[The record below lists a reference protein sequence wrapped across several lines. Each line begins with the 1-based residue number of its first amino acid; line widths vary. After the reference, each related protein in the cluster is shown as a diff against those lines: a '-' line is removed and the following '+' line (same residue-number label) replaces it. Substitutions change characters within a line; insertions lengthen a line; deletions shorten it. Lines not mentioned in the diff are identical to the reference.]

1 MKHRYIVVPK
11 AADFKAQLHNE
22 DSFIKWWAAPSARNC
37 FSIIIAMASESPE
50 YIMHNADDV
59 DEWIYGIVQSPVGR
73 PTPADKPAPDRA
85 IPKNAINPSHYRNYM
100 GHDLQLQ
107 WLEAMQYLPHFKDP
121 NAFKAAVE
129 LQIRKYLD
137 RCGGKDNELQELKKA
152 GWYLNFLTAYVANG
166 NKPIRV
172 NDIKGL
178 IDATSN

>member
-1 MKHRYIVVPK
+1 
-11 AADFKAQLHNE
+11 
-22 DSFIKWWAAPSARNC
+22 
-37 FSIIIAMASESPE
+37 
-50 YIMHNADDV
+50 
-59 DEWIYGIVQSPVGR
+59 
-73 PTPADKPAPDRA
+73 
-85 IPKNAINPSHYRNYM
+85 M

-121 NAFKAAVE
+121 NCFKAAVE

-152 GWYLNFLTAYVANG
+152 GWYLDFLTAYVANG

-172 NDIKGL
+172 NDIKRL